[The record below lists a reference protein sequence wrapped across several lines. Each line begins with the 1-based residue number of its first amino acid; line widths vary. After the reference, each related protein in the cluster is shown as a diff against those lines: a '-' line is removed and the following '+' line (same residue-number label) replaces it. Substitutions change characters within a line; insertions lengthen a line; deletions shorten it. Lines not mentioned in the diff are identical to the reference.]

1 MKTINNNNNNF
12 TPVAIYRL
20 RLKNSNKKML
30 KVLGAVS
37 VMFFL
42 PFVFDLSFL
51 LDNDA
56 WLIIFLHPDYVFF
69 LLNIKR
75 NYVEGSLT
83 ENSGLTPDYVTGF
96 SDAEGCFSI
105 TIVEGKYSKAQVTLS
120 FRVSQKSHSAGVLR
134 DLIKFF
140 GAGVVSKPSKR
151 NQVVE
156 MEIVDETPLR
166 SATIIGFRFLLGVVK
181 VHQAYLMAS

>member
-37 VMFFL
+37 VVFFL

-83 ENSGLTPDYVTGF
+83 ENSGLRPDYVSGF
-96 SDAEGCFSI
+96 ADA
-105 TIVEGKYSKAQVTLS
+105 
-120 FRVSQKSHSAGVLR
+120 R
-134 DLIKFF
+134 D
-140 GAGVVSKPSKR
+140 V
-151 NQVVE
+151 
-156 MEIVDETPLR
+156 
-166 SATIIGFRFLLGVVK
+166 FLL
-181 VHQAYLMAS
+181 LL

>member
-1 MKTINNNNNNF
+1 LNGDLLSGKTYIGSYENLSRRLRDYYSSSYLSSEKFRNNNNNF

-37 VMFFL
+37 VVFFL

-83 ENSGLTPDYVTGF
+83 ENSGLRPDYVTGF
-96 SDAEGCFSI
+96 ADA
-105 TIVEGKYSKAQVTLS
+105 
-120 FRVSQKSHSAGVLR
+120 RDVL
-134 DLIKFF
+134 
-140 GAGVVSKPSKR
+140 
-151 NQVVE
+151 
-156 MEIVDETPLR
+156 
-166 SATIIGFRFLLGVVK
+166 LL
-181 VHQAYLMAS
+181 LL